1 MTSMP
6 GHRTAIVPRASM
18 NWSRSPRVCVS
29 RSMRR
34 TASTAKPAISRI
46 PTATSPGCR
55 RRAAAAPITRRCK
68 SFRAASSRGWPRYR
82 HTKSVTRTG
91 WPKSTVTATVCRQ
104 FASRILA
111 DNRQT
116 RHGPAA
122 SMLPGRL
129 RIQPCPPIPGAR
141 RIVMFPIRFNR
152 LAIAAAALASLMLPG
167 AVLAQTPDHPT
178 DSSAQFPSSRDL
190 RGLTTAGSYLAAR
203 HASVERDATAAA
215 AFYRSALRTD
225 PKNNELLDRAFIS
238 SLAEGDIDEAVK
250 LADRVLAIDKN
261 NRVARLVV
269 GARDLKQKKYAA
281 AQANIN
287 QSVRGPITDLVA
299 TLLSG
304 WAAYGAGDTRSAIA
318 GIDKLT
324 GPEWYPIFKDL
335 HSGMILELAGKEKEA
350 GVRLERAY
358 KLDDSALRVTDA
370 YARWLSRNKD
380 AAAAAAI
387 YEAFDKKLARHPLV
401 LEGIRETKAGK
412 KLSPLVDSP
421 QTGAAEALYGIG
433 ASLTRRGGE
442 DLALVYLQLALYLA
456 PNHSLALL
464 SLADLY
470 ESVKKPQ
477 MAIKVYERV
486 PASSP
491 LKRNAQIQQATDLDA
506 SDRSDEA
513 IRILKGVTAQDPKD
527 LEALM
532 ALGNIERGRKKFADC
547 TQTYTQGI
555 NALPSTNE
563 KGNWVYYYFRG
574 ICEERSKQWAKA
586 ETDMR
591 KALDLQPEQPH
602 VLNYLGYSWIDQG
615 INLDEGMKMI
625 KRAVEQRPDD
635 GYIVDSLGWA
645 YYRIGNYEDAV
656 KNLERAIDLKPE
668 DPTINDHLGDAY
680 WRVGRTLE
688 AKLQWAHA
696 RDLKPEADE
705 LPKIEAKIAN
715 GMTDDNSNSSA
726 AQAEKEK
733 KKDDGKGG

>member
-1 MTSMP
+1 VKFS
-6 GHRTAIVPRASM
+6 
-18 NWSRSPRVCVS
+18 
-29 RSMRR
+29 
-34 TASTAKPAISRI
+34 
-46 PTATSPGCR
+46 
-55 RRAAAAPITRRCK
+55 
-68 SFRAASSRGWPRYR
+68 
-82 HTKSVTRTG
+82 
-91 WPKSTVTATVCRQ
+91 
-104 FASRILA
+104 
-111 DNRQT
+111 
-116 RHGPAA
+116 
-122 SMLPGRL
+122 
-129 RIQPCPPIPGAR
+129 
-141 RIVMFPIRFNR
+141 IRFNR
-152 LAIAAAALASLMLPG
+152 LAIAAVAVTALGLPG
-167 AVLAQTPDHPT
+167 ELAAQTPDHPA

-190 RGLTTAGSYLAAR
+190 KGLTTSGSYLAAR
-203 HASVERDATAAA
+203 HASVERDASSAAT
-215 AFYRSALRTD
+215 FYRSALRTD

-250 LADRVLAIDKN
+250 LADRILTIDKN

-281 AQANIN
+281 AQINVN

-304 WAAYGAGDTRSAIA
+304 WAAYGAGDTKTAVA
-318 GIDKLT
+318 NIDKLT

-335 HSGMILELAGKEKEA
+335 HSGMILELANKEKEA
-350 GVRLERAY
+350 GARLERAY

-380 AAAAAAI
+380 AAAAQAV
-387 YEAFDKKLARHPLV
+387 YETFDKKLARHPLI

-486 PASSP
+486 PANSP
-491 LKRNAQIQQATDLDA
+491 LKRNAQIQQATDLDTA
-506 SDRSDEA
+506 DRSDEA
-513 IRILKGVTAQDPKD
+513 IKILKGVIAQDPKD
-527 LEALM
+527 LEAIM
-532 ALGNIERGRKKFADC
+532 ALGNVERGRKKFADC

-555 NALPSTNE
+555 DSLPSGNE

-574 ICEERSKQWAKA
+574 ICEERSKQWSKA

-591 KALDLQPEQPH
+591 KALELQPEQPH

-615 INLDEGMKMI
+615 INLDDAMKMI

-645 YYRIGNYEDAV
+645 YYRIGNFEDAV

-680 WRVGRTLE
+680 WRIGRTLE
-688 AKLQWAHA
+688 AKFQWAHA
-696 RDLKPEADE
+696 RDLKPEPDE
-705 LPKIEAKIAN
+705 LPKIEAKIEN
-715 GMTDDNSNSSA
+715 GLPDDTSSA
-726 AQAEKEK
+726 ASADK
-733 KKDDGKGG
+733 KKEDGKGG